1 MLGEKEC
8 EVGDQGEVGGMK
20 GDVGERLPR
29 DFSKI
34 QLKKERKEYIRGGRG
49 EEEKGEGREGE
60 GREGEGR
67 GGERRGVETYD

>member
-29 DFSKI
+29 DFSEI
-34 QLKKERKEYIRGGRG
+34 QLQKKKEKEGERGR
-49 EEEKGEGREGE
+49 REG
-60 GREGEGR
+60 
-67 GGERRGVETYD
+67 